1 MEGVIYMNDQSI
13 EVVKDIN
20 DLPIML
26 NAKQVQSILGISRSA
41 TYNLLNS
48 DRFPRIRLGSRI
60 VVPRAELIKWLDQQ
74 LQLQLSPAS

>member
-1 MEGVIYMNDQSI
+1 MNNQYTDSFK
-13 EVVKDIN
+13 ELN

-26 NAKQVQSILGISRSA
+26 NAKQVQSVLGLSRSA

-60 VVPRAELIKWLDQQ
+60 VVPRSELMKWLDEQ
-74 LQLQLSPAS
+74 LKSQMSTAS